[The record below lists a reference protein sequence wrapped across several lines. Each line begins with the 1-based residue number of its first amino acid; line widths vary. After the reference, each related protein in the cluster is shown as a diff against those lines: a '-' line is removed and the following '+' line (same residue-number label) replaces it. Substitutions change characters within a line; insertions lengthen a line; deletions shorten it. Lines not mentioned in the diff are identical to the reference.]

1 MRVYAEVSGGNVFH
15 YRDKTGLECDAVV
28 HLRNGSYGL
37 IEIKL
42 GGETRIEE
50 GAANLNNLENKI
62 DTTRMKKPSFKMV
75 LTAVGQYA
83 YKRADGVLVV
93 PVGCLKD

>member
-1 MRVYAEVSGGNVFH
+1 M
-15 YRDKTGLECDAVV
+15 
-28 HLRNGSYGL
+28 RNGNYGL

-50 GAANLNNLENKI
+50 GAANLTSLADMI
-62 DTTRMKKPSFKMV
+62 DITKMKKPSFKMV

-83 YKRADGVLVV
+83 YLRTDGVMVV
-93 PVGCLKD
+93 PIGCLKD